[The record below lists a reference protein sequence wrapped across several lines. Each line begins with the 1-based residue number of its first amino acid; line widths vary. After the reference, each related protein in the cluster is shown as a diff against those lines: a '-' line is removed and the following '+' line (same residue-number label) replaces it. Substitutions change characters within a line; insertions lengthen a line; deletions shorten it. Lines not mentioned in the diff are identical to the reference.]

1 MKGLKD
7 KFKKN
12 MEKRKV
18 TIKSAHP
25 ELYPDMEIECL
36 FIPNGEIND
45 YLASIPEEERSVGYK
60 SAPVLARV
68 GEVGEVVVSRI
79 ERTIDGRVYYFNEET
94 ATVKSRP
101 YGNGERPDMVV
112 KNVAS
117 SGEVYVVRRE
127 KFKTIYEEYGD
138 GIDFDGWYSYI
149 PVPEERDLTRVPE
162 NVMIET
168 AWGAT
173 ALVLAGGFIV
183 TYNAEQNDF
192 NVLDEEAYK
201 ATYTPVKGKKL
212 IKTVKKPTDNE

>member
-1 MKGLKD
+1 
-7 KFKKN
+7 

-18 TIKSAHP
+18 TLKSAHP
-25 ELYPDMEIECL
+25 KLYPDMEIECL

-60 SAPVLARV
+60 SAPVIARTGV
-68 GEVGEVVVSRI
+68 VGEVVVSRI
-79 ERTIDGRVYYFNEET
+79 ERAIDGRVYYFNEET

-101 YGNGERPDMVV
+101 YGNGEQPDMVV
-112 KNVAS
+112 RNTS
-117 SGEVYVVRRE
+117 SSSEEYVVKRS
-127 KFKTIYEEYGD
+127 KFDTIYEDAGEDIIFEGSNM
-138 GIDFDGWYSYI
+138 WVSYI

-183 TYNAEQNDF
+183 TYNADENDF

-201 ATYTPVKGKKL
+201 ATYTRVKAKGLK
-212 IKTVKKPTDNE
+212 KTVKKPTDNE